1 MSFFAGGRRRR
12 RSHTVYWLQ
21 ERCSLLEMLR
31 HMHHFFILLFL
42 SACVAV
48 RFPPTT
54 TNRCCILSCTISGN
68 KLVFLS
74 SFNMFPSTSCMYN
87 PVYAQQ
93 TTSIDNGFPQWISK
107 ELHRYQIVINVE
119 VSRFQWQRKSC
130 RQDLDVQAFY
140 YRPF

>member
-1 MSFFAGGRRRR
+1 MQAGAVAVDPTRSIGCRNAAPCWKCFA
-12 RSHTVYWLQ
+12 T
-21 ERCSLLEMLR
+21 CNISLSS
-31 HMHHFFILLFL
+31 LFL

-93 TTSIDNGFPQWISK
+93 TTSKDNGFPQWISK

-119 VSRFQWQRKSC
+119 VSRIQWQRKSC